1 MPRCA
6 SWRCSSCRGPAI
18 ASSPRSDGAD
28 ALRLFAK
35 HEAEI
40 RLVFLD
46 VMMPNGDGRHV
57 RAIVGEQRPEVPV
70 LFATGYGDRG
80 GGRREP
86 ITDPLIE
93 KPYSGAT
100 LLARVRA
107 ILDEQVHADIGQK
120 PT

>member
-1 MPRCA
+1 MRELVVQQLSRA
-6 SWRCSSCRGPAI
+6 GYRVVAAR
-18 ASSPRSDGAD
+18 DGEE
-28 ALRLFAK
+28 ALQLFAT
-35 HEAEI
+35 HGPEI
-40 RLVFLD
+40 RLMFLD

-57 RAIVGEQRPEVPV
+57 RAIVGERRPEMPV

-80 GGRREP
+80 GARREP
-86 ITDPLIE
+86 IVDPLIE

-107 ILDEQVHADIGQK
+107 ILDEQPRADISEK